1 MCFCMCAGM
10 YNRILDECFVLT
22 TVTNQFSH
30 FI

>member
-10 YNRILDECFVLT
+10 YNQSPDECFVLT